1 MSSTTIGDLS
11 IFMQANLSGT
21 GINSYLGS
29 ARQGATYPLIT
40 HNILASTS
48 SYTIK
53 REDNTWG
60 RIDNITTQVAIYGTS
75 VADTINTLG
84 LVEAALEGK
93 INIGINDTTL
103 MCLDKKNMVGPRWT
117 GKEGYYQ
124 LITEW
129 ESKMGNFV
137 LYSPL
142 SISIRSGSKAIPS
155 GASEL
160 SVVEALG
167 WLPAQIICN
176 VTKPTPTDSTFF
188 ASPER
193 DSFATTGFSVSFSGK
208 IDKTGYILDWIAI
221 K

>member
-1 MSSTTIGDLS
+1 MSTTIGDLS

-53 REDNTWG
+53 REDNTCG

-84 LVEAALEGK
+84 LVEEALEGK
-93 INIGINDTTL
+93 INIGINDSTL

-129 ESKMGNFV
+129 ETKMGNF
-137 LYSPL
+137 
-142 SISIRSGSKAIPS
+142 ISSTGSAIKSGSTSIPI
-155 GASEL
+155 GASDMDII
-160 SVVEALG
+160 AAFG
-167 WLPAQIICN
+167 WIPTQIVCN
-176 VTKPTPTDSTFF
+176 VTKPTPADSTFF

-193 DSFATTGFSVSFSGK
+193 SSFSAIGFSVSFSGV
-208 IDKTGYILDWIAI
+208 IDRAGYTLDYIAC